1 VNPLQNNT
9 PRGGTELMADRINS
23 LPPELLSK
31 FQIIHSRVKFLDTR
45 KKRIYVLH
53 DLAGD
58 PEVEHLKNGGWKNFD
73 KLAFVSHWQQ
83 QMYNAYLGVPFS
95 AGTVL
100 KNAIEPFVDNDQK
113 PDDKI
118 RLMYF
123 STPHRGL
130 ELLYH
135 AYDNYLYKKYGD
147 KIELNVFS
155 SFNLYGWEARDKPYE
170 PLFEKL
176 RQHPGINYSK
186 AVSNEVIRDEL
197 KRSHILAYPSIWQE
211 TSCLVLIEA
220 MCAGLT
226 CVHSS
231 LAALP
236 ETALGSTYMYDYTEN
251 VQDHLQR
258 FTETLDDAIHDRL
271 TGSAELDQNRVEFLN
286 DYYSWQ
292 SRKEEWKYL
301 LTSLL

>member
-1 VNPLQNNT
+1 LANA

-31 FQIIHSRVKFLDTR
+31 FQIIHSRVRDLDSS
-45 KKRIYVLH
+45 KKKIYVLH

-58 PEVEHLKNGGWKNFD
+58 PEVVHLANDGWKRFD
-73 KLAFVSHWQQ
+73 KLVFVSHWQQ

-95 AGTVL
+95 AGVVIQ
-100 KNAIEPFVDNDQK
+100 NAINPIEVHEK

-130 ELLYH
+130 ELLYPAFDH
-135 AYDNYLYKKYGD
+135 LYKKWGD

-155 SFNLYGWEARDKPYE
+155 SFGLYGWEERDKPYE
-170 PLFEKL
+170 ELFDALKAH
-176 RQHPGINYSK
+176 RGINYSK
-186 AVSNEVIRDEL
+186 AVSNEKIREEL

-251 VQDHLQR
+251 DQQHLNR
-258 FTETLDDAIHDRL
+258 FVDVLDEAVEKVEAGWATSDERL
-271 TGSAELDQNRVEFLN
+271 EFIN
-286 DYYSWQ
+286 EFYSWDYRRNQ
-292 SRKEEWKYL
+292 WEYL

>member
-1 VNPLQNNT
+1 
-9 PRGGTELMADRINS
+9 
-23 LPPELLSK
+23 
-31 FQIIHSRVKFLDTR
+31 
-45 KKRIYVLH
+45 
-53 DLAGD
+53 
-58 PEVEHLKNGGWKNFD
+58 
-73 KLAFVSHWQQ
+73 
-83 QMYNAYLGVPFS
+83 
-95 AGTVL
+95 
-100 KNAIEPFVDNDQK
+100 
-113 PDDKI
+113 
-118 RLMYF
+118 
-123 STPHRGL
+123 
-130 ELLYH
+130 
-135 AYDNYLYKKYGD
+135 
-147 KIELNVFS
+147 
-155 SFNLYGWEARDKPYE
+155 
-170 PLFEKL
+170 
-176 RQHPGINYSK
+176 
-186 AVSNEVIRDEL
+186 
-197 KRSHILAYPSIWQE
+197 
-211 TSCLVLIEA
+211 